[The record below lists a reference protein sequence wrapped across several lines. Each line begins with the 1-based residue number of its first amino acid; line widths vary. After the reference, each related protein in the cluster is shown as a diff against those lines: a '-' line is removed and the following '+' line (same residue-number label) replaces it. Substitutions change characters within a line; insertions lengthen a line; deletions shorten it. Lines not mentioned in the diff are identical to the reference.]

1 MSADFSNDD
10 KTVIHVKK
18 DNIKVKINETKIKL
32 KLFSDPNTI

>member
-18 DNIKVKINETKIKL
+18 ENLRIRGRFIFN
-32 KLFSDPNTI
+32 NNN